1 MIQLKMI
8 TQQLN
13 IKLLMKRWLILFLFT
28 VILISCR
35 ESSKP
40 VPIIN
45 YTVRNIFPHD
55 TTLFTEGLV
64 VYNGELFESTGSPEE
79 FPHAESLIGKIDL
92 TTGKMDIKVKL
103 DKAKYF
109 GEGIVFLK
117 DKLYQL
123 TYKNKTGFIYDA
135 KSFKQLGVF
144 SYSNPEGWGLT
155 TDGINLIMSD
165 GTHKL
170 TFLNADNLQPQ
181 KILNVTENGNLVE
194 NLNELEFINGYIY
207 ANVWTTNYIVKIDP
221 LNGNIPAK
229 LDLNALS
236 LDAKYKNPGSEVLN
250 GIAYDSSDD
259 KIYVTGKFWP
269 NIYQIEFPH

>member
-1 MIQLKMI
+1 
-8 TQQLN
+8 
-13 IKLLMKRWLILFLFT
+13 MKRLLILFLFP

-40 VPIIN
+40 MPIIN
-45 YTVRNIFPHD
+45 YTVTNIFPHD
-55 TTLFTEGLV
+55 STLFTEGLV
-64 VYNGELFESTGSPEE
+64 VYNGEVFESTGSPEE

-92 TTGKMDIKVKL
+92 TTGKMEIKVKL

-123 TYKNKTGFIYDA
+123 TYRNKMGFIYDA

-144 SYSNPEGWGLT
+144 PYSNAEGWGLT
-155 TDGINLIMSD
+155 TDGTNLIMSD

-170 TFLNADNLQPQ
+170 TFLNPDNLQPL
-181 KILNVTENGNLVE
+181 KILNVTENGRLIE
-194 NLNELEFINGYIY
+194 KLNELEFINGFIY
-207 ANVWTTNYIVKIDP
+207 ANVWTTNNIVKIDP
-221 LNGNIPAK
+221 LNGNILGK
-229 LDLNALS
+229 LDLNALNM
-236 LDAKYKNPGSEVLN
+236 DAKYKNIGSEVLN
-250 GIAYDSSDD
+250 GIAWDPSAD

-269 NIYQIEFPH
+269 NIYQIEFLH

>member
-1 MIQLKMI
+1 MTCQQLK
-8 TQQLN
+8 
-13 IKLLMKRWLILFLFT
+13 IKLLMKRLLILFLFP
-28 VILISCR
+28 VIFISCR
-35 ESSKP
+35 ESNKP

-45 YTVRNIFPHD
+45 YTVTNIFPHD
-55 TTLFTEGLV
+55 TTLFTEGFV

-79 FPHAESLIGKIDL
+79 APHAESLIGKINL

-109 GEGIVFLK
+109 GEGIVFFK

-123 TYKNKTGFIYDA
+123 TYQNKMGFIYDA

-144 SYSNPEGWGLT
+144 TYSNAEGWGMT

-170 TFLNADNLQPQ
+170 TFLNPENLQPQ
-181 KILNVTENGNLVE
+181 KTLNVTENENLVE
-194 NLNELEFINGYIY
+194 KLNELEFINGYIY
-207 ANVWTTNYIVKIDP
+207 ANVWMTNNIVKIDP
-221 LNGNIPAK
+221 LNGNIMGK

-236 LDAKYKNPGSEVLN
+236 MDAKFKNIGSETLN
-250 GIAYDSSDD
+250 GIAYDSSAD

>member
-1 MIQLKMI
+1 
-8 TQQLN
+8 
-13 IKLLMKRWLILFLFT
+13 MKGLLILFLFP

-40 VPIIN
+40 VPIIE
-45 YTVRNIFPHD
+45 YTVTNIFPHD

-64 VYNGELFESTGSPEE
+64 VHNGELFESTGSPEDVQ
-79 FPHAESLIGKIDL
+79 HTESLIGTIDL
-92 TTGKMDIKVKL
+92 TTGKMNIKIKL
-103 DKAKYF
+103 DRTKYF
-109 GEGIVFLK
+109 GEGIAFLK

-123 TYKNKTGFIYDA
+123 TYKNKSGFIYDA

-144 SYSNPEGWGLT
+144 SYANAEGWGLT
-155 TDGINLIMSD
+155 TDGTNLIMSD
-165 GTHKL
+165 GTYKL
-170 TFLNADNLQPQ
+170 TFLNPDNLQPQ

-194 NLNELEFINGYIY
+194 KLNELEFINGYIY
-207 ANVWTTNYIVKIDP
+207 ANVWTTNNIVKIDP
-221 LNGNIPAK
+221 LNGNILGK
-229 LDLNALS
+229 LDLNALN

-250 GIAYDSSDD
+250 GIAWDRAAD

>member
-1 MIQLKMI
+1 
-8 TQQLN
+8 
-13 IKLLMKRWLILFLFT
+13 MKRVLILFLLPS
-28 VILISCR
+28 ILISCW

-45 YTVRNIFPHD
+45 YTVTNIFPHD

-92 TTGKMDIKVKL
+92 ATGKMDIKVKL

-117 DKLYQL
+117 DKLYLL
-123 TYKNKTGFIYDA
+123 TYKNKMGFIYDA
-135 KSFKQLGVF
+135 KSFKQIDVF

-194 NLNELEFINGYIY
+194 KLNELEFIKGYIY
-207 ANVWTTNYIVKIDP
+207 ANVWTTNNIVKIDP
-221 LNGNIPAK
+221 LNGNILGK

-236 LDAKYKNPGSEVLN
+236 LDAKYKNIGSEDLN
-250 GIAYDSSDD
+250 GIAYDPSAD

-269 NIYQIEFPH
+269 NIYQIEFLH

>member
-1 MIQLKMI
+1 
-8 TQQLN
+8 
-13 IKLLMKRWLILFLFT
+13 MKRVLILFLLPA
-28 VILISCR
+28 ILISCR

-45 YTVRNIFPHD
+45 YTVTNIFPHD

-92 TTGKMDIKVKL
+92 NTGKMDLKVKL

-123 TYKNKTGFIYDA
+123 TYKNKMGFIYDA
-135 KSFKQLGVF
+135 KSFKQIDVF

-194 NLNELEFINGYIY
+194 KLNEMEFIKGYIY
-207 ANVWTTNYIVKIDP
+207 ANVWTTNNIVKIDP
-221 LNGNIPAK
+221 LNGNILGK

-236 LDAKYKNPGSEVLN
+236 LDAKYKNIGSEVLN
-250 GIAYDSSDD
+250 GIAYDSSSD
-259 KIYVTGKFWP
+259 KIYITGKFWP